1 MTTTKPAPT
10 RPFTLPFGL
19 LFGRTLRVY
28 FRSLVPLT
36 LIGALVLSPWIVLI
50 LLGPEFM
57 DPSSPAIRGQSPGAL
72 LAFGLANIVLP
83 GLLGL
88 ILTGALSKGVFVSY
102 CRQRV
107 GLWLALSKGLQNI
120 RRSLGTGLLVAL
132 RLFLFA
138 LPAAVPIFGI
148 PAGSVPESI
157 RMALALVL
165 LLPAITEYLRLC
177 MALPAAIAEG
187 LGGGRA
193 VQRSLALTS
202 GSKWRIAGG
211 MIAVGLFLCAL
222 GILLAFVLQLLAERS
237 PVDPRLTVT
246 VVMILGQ
253 CLFATMGVVC
263 YLWLR
268 LYKENVDPVRLL
280 EIFD

>member
-1 MTTTKPAPT
+1 MTATEPAPA
-10 RPFTLPFGL
+10 RPFTLPFSL
-19 LFGRTLRVY
+19 LFGWTLSVY
-28 FRSLVPLT
+28 FRSMVPLT
-36 LIGALVLSPWIVLI
+36 VIGALVLSPWIVLI
-50 LLGPEFM
+50 LLGPGFM

-72 LAFGLANIVLP
+72 LAFGLANIVLA

-88 ILTGALSKGVFVSY
+88 ILTAALSKGVFVSY
-102 CRQRV
+102 CRRRA

-120 RRSLGTGLLVAL
+120 RRSLGTGLIAAL
-132 RLFLFA
+132 RLFLFG
-138 LPAAVPIFGI
+138 LPAAIPIIGI
-148 PAGSVPESI
+148 PPGSIPESI

-165 LLPAITEYLRLC
+165 LLPAMAEYLRLC
-177 MALPAAIAEG
+177 MALPAAIAER

-211 MIAVGLFLCAL
+211 MFAVGLFLYAF
-222 GILLAFVLQLLAERS
+222 GILLAFGLQLLAKRS
-237 PVDPRLTVT
+237 PVDPRITVI

-253 CLFATMGVVC
+253 CLFATMSVVC